1 MSVQA
6 EAYFETQTRLTA
18 WTDELEFLGYILC
31 ELIDADGLS
40 TRGYRCHQAADLP
53 AIVDI
58 VRLQLKEPN
67 GSLAKVMKEDELKTL
82 RQLLTK
88 AKQMGCRL
96 AGIRFD
102 TVGLGAGFVYGDP
115 AGLVP
120 ASRQTVAERVRQNR
134 E

>member
-18 WTDELEFLGYILC
+18 WTDELEFLGFILC

-40 TRGYRCHQAADLP
+40 TRGYRCHQVADLL

-67 GSLAKVMKEDELKTL
+67 SSLTKVIREDKLKAL
-82 RQLLTK
+82 CWLMTK
-88 AKQMGCRL
+88 AK
-96 AGIRFD
+96 
-102 TVGLGAGFVYGDP
+102 
-115 AGLVP
+115 
-120 ASRQTVAERVRQNR
+120 
-134 E
+134 